1 MTIDMSQFYQVFF
14 DETDEHLSEME
25 SLLLELDVDRPDLEK
40 LNAIFR
46 AAHSIKGGAGTF
58 GFTDMARV
66 THVLETLLDRLR
78 KQELKPAVEMVDAF
92 LEAGD
97 VLKAQLEAHREGGE
111 YQDERIEQVC
121 HHLEALTAGENPP
134 ETDAPAGALDT
145 DHPAS
150 SGEDAPAGTGWRIHF
165 DPVAAGIAESDT
177 LNALADG
184 IAELGRLQRVDE
196 ATGRPYLWVLTTDGP
211 LAAERI
217 LEVFDFI
224 CDTQHIQMEPLPA
237 SGESAAADP
246 GFGLFDAAPGVP
258 GDTDADP
265 GYGLFEDAPGGGG
278 EAGSGMAPDAV
289 AQEAGYGFFTEA
301 PGSPGSSG
309 EIQEGEGYGLFS
321 DAPGSEQVRARDEQD
336 RAEAAR
342 GYGLFDPSPGYPEG
356 AREGE
361 GGTGAK
367 ASGGDGVKGNGTA
380 SAGAG
385 KTPPP
390 PDGQERRQGSGG
402 PPRKPGGGDS
412 SIRVS
417 VEKVDQ
423 LINLVGELV
432 ITHAML
438 AESASRLDPVAH
450 ENIFNGLSN
459 LERNS
464 RDLQQAVMSIRMM
477 PISFVFNRFPRVVR
491 DTAAN
496 LKKKVS
502 LKLVGE
508 ETELDKGLIER
519 LADPLNHLVRN
530 SIDHG
535 IESPEKRRAAGKS
548 ETGEITL
555 RASHQ
560 GGNIVVEVAD
570 DGGGLNREK
579 LLAKAAERGVPVS
592 ENPSDKEVWQL
603 IFAPGFSTAD
613 QVTDISG
620 RGVGMDVVRRNI
632 EQMNGRVDIDSAPGQ
647 GTRITIRLPLTLAIL
662 DGMSVRLGEEIFIL
676 PLTAIRESIQ
686 PRPEQLKTVSGQGR
700 VLQVGDEYLPLIH
713 LQEVFDL
720 GTPPQRIEDSII
732 VLVDTGQG
740 RAALVVEE
748 LLAQQQVVIKSLETN
763 YRKVEG
769 VSGATILG
777 DGRVALILD
786 VDELLRLSQRTV
798 RPRLSTTARGD
809 TA

>member
-14 DETDEHLSEME
+14 DETDEHLTEME
-25 SLLLELDVDRPDLEK
+25 SLLLELDVDHPDLEK

-78 KQELKPAVEMVDAF
+78 KQELQPAVEMVDAF

-97 VLKAQLEAHREGGE
+97 VLKAQLQAHREGGQ
-111 YQDERIEQVC
+111 YQDGRIEQVC
-121 HHLEALTAGENPP
+121 HRLERLTQGEAP
-134 ETDAPAGALDT
+134 EDPAQTETSRPAGDT
-145 DHPAS
+145 NNAAPPAADS
-150 SGEDAPAGTGWRIHF
+150 PEAGGWAIRF
-165 DPVAAGIAESDT
+165 DPVAAGLEAAET
-177 LNALADG
+177 LNALAEG
-184 IAELGRLQRVDE
+184 LSELGRLQRVDE
-196 ATGRPYLWVLTTDGP
+196 AAGRPFLWKLTATGATP
-211 LAAERI
+211 ERI
-217 LEVFDFI
+217 LEVFDFV
-224 CDTQHIQMEPLPA
+224 CDTGLIRVEPLSEPPT
-237 SGESAAADP
+237 GETAY
-246 GFGLFDAAPGVP
+246 GF
-258 GDTDADP
+258 
-265 GYGLFEDAPGGGG
+265 FEDAPGSEG
-278 EAGSGMAPDAV
+278 ETSPD
-289 AQEAGYGFFTEA
+289 AGYGFFEDA
-301 PGSPGSSG
+301 PGTEDQPPAGAAYGLFEGASGGPSG
-309 EIQEGEGYGLFS
+309 EETGTEEGEGHGLFGN
-321 DAPGSEQVRARDEQD
+321 APGADRIRERAEED
-336 RAEAAR
+336 RAEATQ

-356 AREGE
+356 GRD
-361 GGTGAK
+361 TP
-367 ASGGDGVKGNGTA
+367 ASGDD
-380 SAGAG
+380 SGAA
-385 KTPPP
+385 TPPP
-390 PDGQERRQGSGG
+390 STGGSGSKPSSG
-402 PPRKPGGGDS
+402 GPPPRKPGGGDS

-438 AESASRLDPVAH
+438 AESASGLDPVSH
-450 ENIFNGLSN
+450 ENLFNGLSN

-491 DTAAN
+491 DTAAA
-496 LKKKVS
+496 LKKKVN
-502 LKLVGE
+502 LRLAGE
-508 ETELDKGLIER
+508 DTELDKGLIER

-535 IESPEKRRAAGKS
+535 IESPEKRRAAGKP
-548 ETGEITL
+548 EAGEITL

-570 DGGGLNREK
+570 DGGGLSREK
-579 LLAKAAERGVPVS
+579 LLAKAAERGVPTG
-592 ENPSDKEVWQL
+592 ENPTDKEVWQL

-632 EQMNGRVDIDSAPGQ
+632 EQMNGRVDIESAPGE

-662 DGMSVRLGEEIFIL
+662 DGMSVRLGDEIFIL

-700 VLQVGDEYLPLIH
+700 VLQVGDDYLPLI
-713 LQEVFDL
+713 LLREVFDL
-720 GTPPQRIEDSII
+720 GHPPQRIEDSII

-740 RAALVVEE
+740 RAALVV
-748 LLAQQQVVIKSLETN
+748 
-763 YRKVEG
+763 
-769 VSGATILG
+769 
-777 DGRVALILD
+777 
-786 VDELLRLSQRTV
+786 DELM
-798 RPRLSTTARGD
+798 A
-809 TA
+809 

>member
-25 SLLLELDVDRPDLEK
+25 SLLLELDVDQPDLEK

-78 KQELKPAVEMVDAF
+78 KQELKPEVEMVDAF

-97 VLKAQLEAHREGGE
+97 VLRAQLEAHREGGE
-111 YQDERIEQVC
+111 YRDERIEQVC
-121 HHLEALTAGENPP
+121 HRLEALTVGKAQ
-134 ETDAPAGALDT
+134 PAGDVQADEPGP
-145 DHPAS
+145 DHPAA
-150 SGEDAPAGTGWRIHF
+150 SGEDASAGTGWRIQF
-165 DPVAAGIAESDT
+165 DPVTAGIAADDT

-184 IAELGRLQRVDE
+184 LAELGQLQRVDE
-196 ATGRPYLWVLTTDGP
+196 ATGRPYRWVLSADGP

-217 LEVFDFI
+217 LEVFDFV
-224 CDTQHIQMEPLPA
+224 CDTQHIRVEPVPV
-237 SGESAAADP
+237 SEEAAGDP
-246 GFGLFDAAPGVP
+246 GYGLFDAAPGTP
-258 GDTDADP
+258 EETKPDP
-265 GYGLFEDAPGGGG
+265 GYGLFEDAPGAA
-278 EAGSGMAPDAV
+278 EVVGSGMTPEAA
-289 AQEAGYGFFTEA
+289 AEEAGYGFFSE
-301 PGSPGSSG
+301 SPGTPESSG
-309 EIQEGEGYGLFS
+309 EIQEEGYGLFGN
-321 DAPGSEQVRARDEQD
+321 APGSEQVRTRAEQD
-336 RAEAAR
+336 RAEAAQ
-342 GYGLFDPSPGYPEG
+342 GYGLFDPSPGHPQ
-356 AREGE
+356 
-361 GGTGAK
+361 GTGGGQGNMEDPAAAK
-367 ASGGDGVKGNGTA
+367 GTGP
-380 SAGAG
+380 AGAAG
-385 KTPPP
+385 NASPPTG
-390 PDGQERRQGSGG
+390 GQERRQGSGG
-402 PPRKPGGGDS
+402 PPRKSGGGDS

-535 IESPEKRRAAGKS
+535 LEAPEKRRAAGKP

-592 ENPSDKEVWQL
+592 ESPSDKEVWQL

-632 EQMNGRVDIDSAPGQ
+632 EQMNGRVDIDSAPRQ

-700 VLQVGDEYLPLIH
+700 VLQVGDEYLPLIL
-713 LQEVFDL
+713 LQEVFSL
-720 GTPPQRIEDSII
+720 GSPAQRIEDSII

-740 RAALVVEE
+740 RAALVVDE
-748 LLAQQQVVIKSLETN
+748 LMAQQQVVIKSLETN

-786 VDELLRLSQRTV
+786 VDELLRLSQRSG
-798 RPRLSTTARGD
+798 RPRPSTTARGD

>member
-25 SLLLELDVDRPDLEK
+25 SLLLELDVDQPDLEK

-97 VLKAQLEAHREGGE
+97 VLRAQLEAHRAGGE

-121 HHLEALTAGENPP
+121 QRLEALTAGEPP
-134 ETDAPAGALDT
+134 PAADMHAAAPDS
-145 DHPAS
+145 DHPEPS
-150 SGEDAPAGTGWRIHF
+150 VEGTGWRIQF
-165 DPVAAGIAESDT
+165 DPVAAGIAEADT

-184 IAELGRLQRVDE
+184 VAELGRLQRVDE
-196 ATGRPYLWVLTTDGP
+196 ATGRPYRWELVTDTQVP
-211 LAAERI
+211 AERI
-217 LEVFDFI
+217 LEVFDFV
-224 CDTQHIQMEPLPA
+224 CDTHHIRLEPLPA
-237 SGESAAADP
+237 SGASVAADP
-246 GFGLFDAAPGVP
+246 GYGLFDAAPGTP
-258 GDTDADP
+258 ADTGPDP
-265 GYGLFEDAPGGGG
+265 GYGLFEDAPGA
-278 EAGSGMAPDAV
+278 AGADVAESAMARDAA
-289 AQEAGYGFFTEA
+289 AQEAGYGFFAAA
-301 PGSPGSSG
+301 PGSPDPSG
-309 EIQEGEGYGLFS
+309 EVQEGEGYGLFS
-321 DAPGSEQVRARDEQD
+321 DAPGSEQVHARAEQD
-336 RAEAAR
+336 RAETAQ
-342 GYGLFDPSPGYPEG
+342 GYGLFDPSPGYPG
-356 AREGE
+356 AAREPE
-361 GGTGAK
+361 GNHGDPDVHPHPPPEAGKNADTGA
-367 ASGGDGVKGNGTA
+367 AAGNA
-380 SAGAG
+380 
-385 KTPPP
+385 PPP
-390 PDGQERRQGSGG
+390 GGGQERRQGSGR

-491 DTAAN
+491 DTAAS
-496 LKKKVS
+496 LKKKVR

-508 ETELDKGLIER
+508 DTELDKGLIER

-535 IESPEKRRAAGKS
+535 IEAPEKRRAAGKS

-570 DGGGLNREK
+570 DGGGLNRDK
-579 LLAKAAERGVPVS
+579 LLAKATERGVSVS
-592 ENPSDKEVWQL
+592 ENPSDKEIWQL

-632 EQMNGRVDIDSAPGQ
+632 EQMNGRVDIDSAPGE

-700 VLQVGDEYLPLIH
+700 VLQVGDEYLPLIL

-720 GTPPQRIEDSII
+720 GSPAQRIEDSII

-740 RAALVVEE
+740 RAALVVDE

-786 VDELLRLSQRTV
+786 VDELLRLSHRTV
-798 RPRLSTTARGD
+798 RPRPSTTA
-809 TA
+809 